1 MSHVP
6 HELHDEFPAAAAA
19 LHELK
24 MSNPHFKVLAER
36 HHVLNHEIHRIEA
49 GVEATSDERF
59 ETLKKERLAL
69 LDQVAAML
77 KEVGHA

>member
-19 LHELK
+19 LHRLK
-24 MSNPHFKVLAER
+24 MNSPQFNLLADR
-36 HHVLNHEIHRIEA
+36 HHALNHEIYRIEA
-49 GVEATSDERF
+49 GLDAASDARA

-77 KEVGHA
+77 EEVDHG